1 MKLRLASAVALT
13 FAFSQVA
20 IMPALA
26 ETTAQSASHFRSVE
40 RQSFSQTD
48 LQRFGLSANDAAQV
62 DAYQQAGYDVQVV
75 SPEEARQMTGG
86 QFSNSQWIVIG
97 LIVLVVVVAV
107 AAD

>member
-1 MKLRLASAVALT
+1 MKLRLASAIALS

-20 IMPALA
+20 IMPAAA
-26 ETTAQSASHFRSVE
+26 EQTAAQFRSVE
-40 RQSFSQTD
+40 RQSFSQNE

-62 DAYQQAGYDVQVV
+62 GAYQDAGYQVQVV
-75 SPEEARQMTGG
+75 SPEEAQAMTGG
-86 QFSNSQWIVIG
+86 QFSNSQWLVIG